1 MKRKESGITLLSLCV
16 ALIVMII
23 LAGIALRLSIG
34 DNGIVG
40 ITTNTVDQYT
50 NATDQEQEGL
60 NRFVDEFNSIIN
72 GGGTGNEGPG
82 GEDVT
87 IADRPTIDIVD
98 WSRTG
103 GIVEISTLAGYTTQ
117 YRIGRTGPWQN
128 YTGQVDV
135 DNGETIYARYKDD
148 TGVSQTVSQIV
159 EDTNG
164 PDVTLVDLA
173 VNGGE
178 ITIQVT
184 AVDNEMG
191 MPEPPTYNFYIKPTT
206 ETYFESMGHSTT
218 GEFTFT
224 GLQGNT
230 AYDIRVSTTD
240 LAGNQGSLT
249 VNSETGSI
257 VEIPELVPDGPNQNI
272 FFELDP
278 SGPTKGNVDVTIR
291 VQPQLQDPLYLE
303 YRVNE
308 DGEWLKYN
316 GPVEM
321 TDNGT
326 VYARVTDG
334 TEYSNVVSV
343 DVTNIDRDKPNVDVE
358 VTDQTSDS
366 ITVEVVPKDPSNP
379 DKDQDDFEYDYYIK
393 ESGEPD
399 SEYEKDNG
407 ENNQDDTHIFDGLE
421 QGKDYDIKVEVT
433 DPAGNTTVIIIPG
446 VTTEEVPSGNIEGNI
461 TITPNPTTPTNQ
473 EVTVTIT
480 GKYTDQYSIQYSI
493 DNGNPQNYTG
503 PFRVSQ
509 NCTIT
514 AWYTDGTNI
523 GSPATLQ
530 IENIDTEAPIGVAN
544 PSNADSE
551 NDSHQVTVNLTFT
564 DQGTAGFEQNQGI
577 QYAWTTQTS
586 GTVSEG
592 LTSLPGTNAYR
603 AGEIKFTVQ
612 SPDNLTGTYYLY
624 VQAIRDAATNSSE
637 NFFFGPYNFDNT
649 APTPSFEPNGSTDYN
664 KHYDVDLT
672 FPEDEKN
679 DVSKIE
685 YEWTQGEGTPPTFP
699 EGTPTVG
706 VDDTIPSPD
715 GVTGDDWY
723 LNVKVTDNNGNET
736 TVKVGPFYID
746 NSGPEVDF
754 EGGPFNEYKQS
765 HTVTVNVDD
774 KNVGTEGKTPIYYWV
789 DGTDEP
795 SDDDIKG
802 NGTPFNSG
810 DSIKTPNTTSDE
822 LYLWIYAEDELGN
835 LTKEKV
841 GPFYVD
847 VTPPIATFE
856 PNGSTTWKQIHEVTV
871 NPTDVNSQ
879 INEGTL
885 KYQWTQSSQP
895 PSKESFD
902 TNGQTFSPNGTIMNP
917 DNYTGNN
924 WYLWI
929 YVEDN
934 AGNGNI
940 IGTSNPFYIDNSA
953 PELSLSV
960 KGTESSNSINIEATA
975 TDVGSGVDG
984 TSYKY
989 YIKETNGGNYGE
1001 AVSDGTTHNFTGLKA
1016 ETSYTIKVEVTDIA
1030 GNTTEKDITVTTGS
1044 VATGD
1049 TVITHTI
1056 QPEGWTNGNVTLTLS
1071 LTTGYEDY
1079 KIQYQLPGGGWTDYS
1094 SALTISSNQTIKV
1107 RPLDASRNPGSES
1120 SINITNI
1127 DKVAPTISASP
1138 ASEETPSKTKTIT
1151 VTATDTNADDNV
1163 AGFEAGRTIKYGWS
1177 QSSTQAP
1184 AYDQTATSSNGA
1196 NARTASFS
1204 IITPNVTGTYYLWV
1218 QADSLQDQ
1226 ADNSNAVAHFGPYV
1240 LDNQGPSIQISP
1252 NEASNWAK
1260 THATTI
1266 TSADAAEITYV
1277 WKLATAGEPTD
1288 QEYTGTTNSE
1298 EEITKNS
1305 GSGEY
1310 ILYVKAKDSLGNET
1324 KSQSGIFR
1332 FDNTAP
1338 VVTFGTNGNS
1348 TAQNEHSTT
1357 VSISDDGFS
1366 TVNTLKYL
1374 WSQAETGINENSF
1387 ATVQDTFVSG
1397 ENITRRGENGN
1408 WYLWILAKDE
1418 AENTVVTKTQNPF
1431 VFDSTNPTIT
1441 FNPQSNSTYAKEQK
1455 VQVSVED
1462 TNLDETSLRYLWTA
1476 NTSTPS
1482 SAQITGEFSNNGE
1495 ITINEGTG
1503 ARYLWILA
1511 RDTAG
1516 NEVILNG
1523 GPYLLDNTAPSVQ
1536 LSNDGTTNS
1545 ITVNVDA
1552 TDNESG
1558 IRTYSYTLRE
1568 VNEDGGYGDEQTV
1581 TDGNTHTFSNLPAN
1595 TTYEVEVTVTDNA
1608 GNSTT
1613 RKLEGIITGT
1623 VPGGSANLEISWDT
1637 DWTNQPVTVTITNN
1651 ATNPQNYTVQY
1662 KVGNESYTNYDTPF
1676 TVQQNT
1682 TVNARLV
1689 DISGNEGS
1697 PAVADIANIDTGK
1710 PGVTASPAQENTSTK
1725 TKQVTVTARDT
1736 NYDVNIA
1743 GFKANQTLKYAWS
1756 TSASTAPES
1765 FENATASYD
1774 EGDTE
1779 ITFNI
1784 NGTGL
1789 TGRYYLWVQAGCLT
1803 DQAENSND
1811 VAHFG
1816 PYVFDNTAPT
1826 PTFDPNGNAT
1836 WLNEQSTTV
1845 TVDDTNATLRY
1856 LWTQSNTSTPQAN
1869 QFTTSFNSGDTLR
1882 KSTDSGIWYL
1892 WIYAEDA
1899 TQNSRTICSNA
1910 FYLDNELPTISF
1922 EEEGDST
1929 ASTTKSVVVTVT
1941 DSYSGVN
1948 DSSLKYL
1955 WSPNDTQPQ
1964 ESEFTNDF
1972 TNGQSI
1978 EGTGLNGTY
1987 YLWILAKDNTGNT
2000 RIEKTDATFNF
2011 DTQAPTVTFNPE
2023 RNNTWA
2029 QQQSSTVTVTDTNS
2043 NVDESSLKYQ
2053 WLTTTSRPTEQSFT
2067 NTFTNNE
2074 QIVNNTDTGKYYLW
2088 ILAKDNLGNTIID
2101 RSDDTFWLDNTDP
2114 NLELIDAGLT
2124 TTESI
2129 TIRANATDTDSNINT
2144 SSYRYYIKQGTGPYG
2159 EAITDGSSHTFS
2171 GLTADTEYTIR
2182 VEVSDNAENTTS
2194 REIGPIKT
2202 NPVPSGETAI
2212 TYTLQPNSWTNTNVL
2227 VTIQKADE
2235 YGDYTLQYS
2244 TVSQSSG
2251 WTNYQN
2257 AFEVSTNGN
2266 IYAKLVDSAGNSG
2279 NITTI
2284 PVTIIDKEKPTISA
2298 TRTSDETPSKA
2309 KTVILTVNDQG
2320 PSGFAANKTIRYG
2333 WTTANNTA
2341 PTSYSEVSATN
2352 AEGASNATF
2361 TITSENELTGS
2372 YYLWINAG
2380 SIADRATNTND
2391 QFVTGPYVFDNTAPE
2406 VIFGTNGGE
2415 NWAKTHSTTVT
2426 ADDAT
2431 TIKYVWTQSTTEPE
2445 DDEFVTEIDSGDTVE
2460 KSTDSGEWYLWVY
2473 VEDEYGNTGKYHSNV
2488 FRFDNTAPV
2497 ITFDKEGD
2505 STPRKNHEVAP
2516 TVEPDGMS
2524 AIDDSSLKYIWTTST
2539 DITEGSFDSVSD
2551 TFTSGEA
2558 VMGSG
2563 YSGEYYLWV
2572 IAKDEVGNVAVKRTN
2587 STFKFDNTAPTATFD
2602 PNGSAGALTNAPSVE
2617 VTVSDD
2623 NPIDESSL
2631 IYYWSMNDY
2640 TSYDDIESVGTPF
2653 TNGQTIIYDGDEDS
2667 TVETSHK
2674 LYIGVKDTA
2683 GNEAIIISNGFIIDV
2698 TAPIIRGLIDDN
2710 SENIKSEIN
2719 SNSAT
2724 LSFEAYDYFWWKNET
2739 PTNTNF
2745 KAIIKEKNGDYS
2757 KEENATNV
2765 ANSAQIDNGTVAT
2778 FEFTDLTSNTE
2789 YEVTVTATDAVG
2801 NVSEPYI
2808 YNFVTSEIP
2817 AADTSITARLDP
2829 NTWTNQSVKVTL
2841 STTHIGYT
2849 IVYRT
2854 GTSTGDYTDYSSDTG
2869 IVLTQNDVVYAKLK
2883 DSTGNLSTDVKTID
2897 VSNIDTQSPTISANV
2912 EYDSSSDWSKQKQI
2926 ELTVTDSNTDDSIAG
2941 FAENATISYSWSNS
2955 SSTPGEYKT
2964 ATSTNVAGATE
2975 IKFDITSDENLSSG
2989 LWFLWIQGDYLTDR
3003 AGNALQERIFG
3014 SYHIDNDG
3022 PTLSGDGQI
3031 SVTDRTSKSITISV
3045 PSITDTGSGVP
3056 TSPQYTY
3063 YIKKSTDPSFGAAKG
3078 TTTSQTFIFNDL
3090 DDNTNYNIQVTFADN
3105 AGNVGTASTTAQT
3118 VLVPALNSS
3127 NTTFTVY
3134 KSDGTQLADNKV
3146 TNEAVTVAISV
3157 NSGTQANY
3165 TLQYRI
3171 GSTGDWEDYTD
3182 RITVNENTTIY
3193 ARLWDQ
3199 RNDNEN
3205 VGTETTKTISN
3216 IDTSLS
3222 DLGVLITNK
3231 EEVPINTPVT
3241 DSEDNP
3247 ITIPEG
3253 FTPKPSPDGTDPNDP
3268 TVDEGVIIEDGEGNQ
3283 FVWIPVGEITT
3294 RSGSKVTINYDRYA
3308 FSNWYKNG
3316 TDTTTNQ
3323 AQIKTTSNES
3333 EYFTEQLN
3341 SSEKNSAEINGGFY
3355 LGRYEAGVSSTSAR
3369 TASSG
3374 TSDTVLSQANKNV
3387 YNYVTQSEA
3396 RSLAENMYSSSSFT
3410 SNLTSSYA
3418 WDTALEFLNLTGN
3431 SSYLTNSSQGN
3442 YYNTQY
3448 GGKTE
3453 TDASTLIETG
3463 QTTAVKHL
3471 YDMGGNVY
3479 EWTTERYSSA
3489 EATKVS
3495 RGGFYGFT
3503 STDEPVIG
3511 RFSSSNTADQAV
3523 GFRVALFLGAVDDQV
3538 RYMDDLQVGDYV
3550 AYTPDSAG
3558 PYTGLTQANT
3568 GSSTTTDDSF
3578 TQESLSWRVLSI
3590 NDDGTVD
3597 LISSA
3602 PTSQSI
3608 YFSGSLGYN
3617 NGVYLLND
3625 VASSLYSNASL
3636 GATARSLT
3644 IEDIE
3649 AGMTEAGLEYVHSY
3663 AAVGETKTYTR
3674 SGYRYYP
3681 NIYAQENGSGID
3693 LATTNDPN
3701 SAVKTDG
3708 IGQSDSYYTEPTT
3721 ETYTQASSSLT
3732 VTQTYYDRSMNSSYY
3747 KNSTFYN
3754 LVHSGNTY

>member
-1 MKRKESGITLLSLCV
+1 
-16 ALIVMII
+16 
-23 LAGIALRLSIG
+23 
-34 DNGIVG
+34 
-40 ITTNTVDQYT
+40 
-50 NATDQEQEGL
+50 
-60 NRFVDEFNSIIN
+60 
-72 GGGTGNEGPG
+72 
-82 GEDVT
+82 
-87 IADRPTIDIVD
+87 
-98 WSRTG
+98 
-103 GIVEISTLAGYTTQ
+103 
-117 YRIGRTGPWQN
+117 
-128 YTGQVDV
+128 
-135 DNGETIYARYKDD
+135 
-148 TGVSQTVSQIV
+148 
-159 EDTNG
+159 
-164 PDVTLVDLA
+164 
-173 VNGGE
+173 
-178 ITIQVT
+178 
-184 AVDNEMG
+184 
-191 MPEPPTYNFYIKPTT
+191 
-206 ETYFESMGHSTT
+206 
-218 GEFTFT
+218 
-224 GLQGNT
+224 
-230 AYDIRVSTTD
+230 
-240 LAGNQGSLT
+240 
-249 VNSETGSI
+249 
-257 VEIPELVPDGPNQNI
+257 
-272 FFELDP
+272 
-278 SGPTKGNVDVTIR
+278 
-291 VQPQLQDPLYLE
+291 
-303 YRVNE
+303 
-308 DGEWLKYN
+308 
-316 GPVEM
+316 
-321 TDNGT
+321 
-326 VYARVTDG
+326 
-334 TEYSNVVSV
+334 
-343 DVTNIDRDKPNVDVE
+343 
-358 VTDQTSDS
+358 
-366 ITVEVVPKDPSNP
+366 
-379 DKDQDDFEYDYYIK
+379 
-393 ESGEPD
+393 
-399 SEYEKDNG
+399 
-407 ENNQDDTHIFDGLE
+407 
-421 QGKDYDIKVEVT
+421 
-433 DPAGNTTVIIIPG
+433 
-446 VTTEEVPSGNIEGNI
+446 
-461 TITPNPTTPTNQ
+461 
-473 EVTVTIT
+473 
-480 GKYTDQYSIQYSI
+480 
-493 DNGNPQNYTG
+493 
-503 PFRVSQ
+503 
-509 NCTIT
+509 
-514 AWYTDGTNI
+514 
-523 GSPATLQ
+523 
-530 IENIDTEAPIGVAN
+530 
-544 PSNADSE
+544 
-551 NDSHQVTVNLTFT
+551 
-564 DQGTAGFEQNQGI
+564 
-577 QYAWTTQTS
+577 
-586 GTVSEG
+586 
-592 LTSLPGTNAYR
+592 
-603 AGEIKFTVQ
+603 
-612 SPDNLTGTYYLY
+612 
-624 VQAIRDAATNSSE
+624 
-637 NFFFGPYNFDNT
+637 
-649 APTPSFEPNGSTDYN
+649 
-664 KHYDVDLT
+664 
-672 FPEDEKN
+672 
-679 DVSKIE
+679 
-685 YEWTQGEGTPPTFP
+685 
-699 EGTPTVG
+699 
-706 VDDTIPSPD
+706 
-715 GVTGDDWY
+715 
-723 LNVKVTDNNGNET
+723 
-736 TVKVGPFYID
+736 
-746 NSGPEVDF
+746 
-754 EGGPFNEYKQS
+754 
-765 HTVTVNVDD
+765 
-774 KNVGTEGKTPIYYWV
+774 
-789 DGTDEP
+789 
-795 SDDDIKG
+795 
-802 NGTPFNSG
+802 
-810 DSIKTPNTTSDE
+810 
-822 LYLWIYAEDELGN
+822 
-835 LTKEKV
+835 
-841 GPFYVD
+841 
-847 VTPPIATFE
+847 
-856 PNGSTTWKQIHEVTV
+856 
-871 NPTDVNSQ
+871 
-879 INEGTL
+879 
-885 KYQWTQSSQP
+885 
-895 PSKESFD
+895 
-902 TNGQTFSPNGTIMNP
+902 
-917 DNYTGNN
+917 
-924 WYLWI
+924 
-929 YVEDN
+929 
-934 AGNGNI
+934 
-940 IGTSNPFYIDNSA
+940 
-953 PELSLSV
+953 
-960 KGTESSNSINIEATA
+960 
-975 TDVGSGVDG
+975 
-984 TSYKY
+984 
-989 YIKETNGGNYGE
+989 
-1001 AVSDGTTHNFTGLKA
+1001 
-1016 ETSYTIKVEVTDIA
+1016 
-1030 GNTTEKDITVTTGS
+1030 
-1044 VATGD
+1044 
-1049 TVITHTI
+1049 
-1056 QPEGWTNGNVTLTLS
+1056 
-1071 LTTGYEDY
+1071 
-1079 KIQYQLPGGGWTDYS
+1079 
-1094 SALTISSNQTIKV
+1094 
-1107 RPLDASRNPGSES
+1107 
-1120 SINITNI
+1120 
-1127 DKVAPTISASP
+1127 
-1138 ASEETPSKTKTIT
+1138 
-1151 VTATDTNADDNV
+1151 
-1163 AGFEAGRTIKYGWS
+1163 
-1177 QSSTQAP
+1177 
-1184 AYDQTATSSNGA
+1184 
-1196 NARTASFS
+1196 
-1204 IITPNVTGTYYLWV
+1204 
-1218 QADSLQDQ
+1218 
-1226 ADNSNAVAHFGPYV
+1226 
-1240 LDNQGPSIQISP
+1240 
-1252 NEASNWAK
+1252 
-1260 THATTI
+1260 
-1266 TSADAAEITYV
+1266 
-1277 WKLATAGEPTD
+1277 
-1288 QEYTGTTNSE
+1288 
-1298 EEITKNS
+1298 
-1305 GSGEY
+1305 
-1310 ILYVKAKDSLGNET
+1310 
-1324 KSQSGIFR
+1324 
-1332 FDNTAP
+1332 
-1338 VVTFGTNGNS
+1338 
-1348 TAQNEHSTT
+1348 
-1357 VSISDDGFS
+1357 
-1366 TVNTLKYL
+1366 
-1374 WSQAETGINENSF
+1374 
-1387 ATVQDTFVSG
+1387 
-1397 ENITRRGENGN
+1397 
-1408 WYLWILAKDE
+1408 
-1418 AENTVVTKTQNPF
+1418 
-1431 VFDSTNPTIT
+1431 
-1441 FNPQSNSTYAKEQK
+1441 
-1455 VQVSVED
+1455 
-1462 TNLDETSLRYLWTA
+1462 
-1476 NTSTPS
+1476 
-1482 SAQITGEFSNNGE
+1482 
-1495 ITINEGTG
+1495 
-1503 ARYLWILA
+1503 
-1511 RDTAG
+1511 
-1516 NEVILNG
+1516 
-1523 GPYLLDNTAPSVQ
+1523 
-1536 LSNDGTTNS
+1536 
-1545 ITVNVDA
+1545 
-1552 TDNESG
+1552 
-1558 IRTYSYTLRE
+1558 
-1568 VNEDGGYGDEQTV
+1568 
-1581 TDGNTHTFSNLPAN
+1581 
-1595 TTYEVEVTVTDNA
+1595 
-1608 GNSTT
+1608 
-1613 RKLEGIITGT
+1613 
-1623 VPGGSANLEISWDT
+1623 
-1637 DWTNQPVTVTITNN
+1637 
-1651 ATNPQNYTVQY
+1651 
-1662 KVGNESYTNYDTPF
+1662 
-1676 TVQQNT
+1676 
-1682 TVNARLV
+1682 
-1689 DISGNEGS
+1689 
-1697 PAVADIANIDTGK
+1697 
-1710 PGVTASPAQENTSTK
+1710 
-1725 TKQVTVTARDT
+1725 
-1736 NYDVNIA
+1736 
-1743 GFKANQTLKYAWS
+1743 
-1756 TSASTAPES
+1756 
-1765 FENATASYD
+1765 
-1774 EGDTE
+1774 
-1779 ITFNI
+1779 
-1784 NGTGL
+1784 
-1789 TGRYYLWVQAGCLT
+1789 
-1803 DQAENSND
+1803 
-1811 VAHFG
+1811 
-1816 PYVFDNTAPT
+1816 
-1826 PTFDPNGNAT
+1826 
-1836 WLNEQSTTV
+1836 
-1845 TVDDTNATLRY
+1845 
-1856 LWTQSNTSTPQAN
+1856 
-1869 QFTTSFNSGDTLR
+1869 
-1882 KSTDSGIWYL
+1882 
-1892 WIYAEDA
+1892 
-1899 TQNSRTICSNA
+1899 
-1910 FYLDNELPTISF
+1910 
-1922 EEEGDST
+1922 
-1929 ASTTKSVVVTVT
+1929 
-1941 DSYSGVN
+1941 
-1948 DSSLKYL
+1948 
-1955 WSPNDTQPQ
+1955 
-1964 ESEFTNDF
+1964 
-1972 TNGQSI
+1972 
-1978 EGTGLNGTY
+1978 
-1987 YLWILAKDNTGNT
+1987 
-2000 RIEKTDATFNF
+2000 
-2011 DTQAPTVTFNPE
+2011 
-2023 RNNTWA
+2023 
-2029 QQQSSTVTVTDTNS
+2029 
-2043 NVDESSLKYQ
+2043 
-2053 WLTTTSRPTEQSFT
+2053 
-2067 NTFTNNE
+2067 
-2074 QIVNNTDTGKYYLW
+2074 
-2088 ILAKDNLGNTIID
+2088 
-2101 RSDDTFWLDNTDP
+2101 
-2114 NLELIDAGLT
+2114 
-2124 TTESI
+2124 
-2129 TIRANATDTDSNINT
+2129 
-2144 SSYRYYIKQGTGPYG
+2144 
-2159 EAITDGSSHTFS
+2159 
-2171 GLTADTEYTIR
+2171 
-2182 VEVSDNAENTTS
+2182 
-2194 REIGPIKT
+2194 
-2202 NPVPSGETAI
+2202 
-2212 TYTLQPNSWTNTNVL
+2212 
-2227 VTIQKADE
+2227 
-2235 YGDYTLQYS
+2235 
-2244 TVSQSSG
+2244 
-2251 WTNYQN
+2251 
-2257 AFEVSTNGN
+2257 
-2266 IYAKLVDSAGNSG
+2266 
-2279 NITTI
+2279 
-2284 PVTIIDKEKPTISA
+2284 
-2298 TRTSDETPSKA
+2298 
-2309 KTVILTVNDQG
+2309 
-2320 PSGFAANKTIRYG
+2320 
-2333 WTTANNTA
+2333 
-2341 PTSYSEVSATN
+2341 
-2352 AEGASNATF
+2352 
-2361 TITSENELTGS
+2361 
-2372 YYLWINAG
+2372 
-2380 SIADRATNTND
+2380 
-2391 QFVTGPYVFDNTAPE
+2391 
-2406 VIFGTNGGE
+2406 
-2415 NWAKTHSTTVT
+2415 
-2426 ADDAT
+2426 
-2431 TIKYVWTQSTTEPE
+2431 
-2445 DDEFVTEIDSGDTVE
+2445 
-2460 KSTDSGEWYLWVY
+2460 
-2473 VEDEYGNTGKYHSNV
+2473 
-2488 FRFDNTAPV
+2488 
-2497 ITFDKEGD
+2497 
-2505 STPRKNHEVAP
+2505 
-2516 TVEPDGMS
+2516 MS

-2829 NTWTNQSVKVTL
+2829 STWTNQSVKVTL

-3241 DSEDNP
+3241 DSKDNP

-3283 FVWIPVGEITT
+3283 FVWIPVGKITT
-3294 RSGSKVTINYDRYA
+3294 RSGSTVTINYDRYA
-3308 FSNWYKNG
+3308 FSNWDKNG

-3341 SSEKNSAEINGGFY
+3341 SSEKNSAETNGGFY